1 MIPIDNLAI
10 RIAPS
15 FRGTLEAGQEQI
27 EYRTSFPVGLR
38 FHCLPGCGLCC
49 KTYRIPLTSSDLSRL
64 RRVVEPEACSS
75 IAFENESERSGI
87 AGFME
92 NGKVE
97 GCCYLDNNSSCS
109 VYESRPLYCRTY
121 PLIRDTYAVL
131 EMSMDHTCPGVGGGN
146 IVTTEQIEEAF
157 LLEAEHRPESLN
169 VRESSAN
176 YDVICGSLKA
186 RGVYTDVELVRAVC
200 AGLIQHGLT
209 SRPGCE
215 ISAFFNRAAAALA
228 VLLADTSNILS
239 REASTRLIDGLEN
252 HLYRN
257 PADPAK
263 SSPITFSE
271 QEEPLRVC
279 LDDGYVPRH
288 LLVYQ
293 NRRFFVRDAKTV
305 LGEIDPG
312 SLEGNE
318 LSESAV
324 DSLADY
330 LVEWMS
336 RQALLRFVHITA
348 LARPHRVNVLQS
360 FFEFLVYVVSR
371 VLITA
376 EVLRKHK
383 KQQNVTP
390 RVMQEAIRGNDG
402 PLRRKCA
409 SVVSRY

>member
-1 MIPIDNLAI
+1 MIPMSKLATK
-10 RIAPS
+10 IAAG

-49 KTYRIPLTSSDLSRL
+49 KTCRIPLTASDLSRL

-75 IAFENESERSGI
+75 IAFENERESSGI

-92 NGKVE
+92 NGKGE
-97 GCCYLDNNSSCS
+97 GCCYLDKNSSCS
-109 VYESRPLYCRTY
+109 VYDSRPLYCRTY
-121 PLIRDTYAVL
+121 PLIRDSYAVL
-131 EMSMDHTCPGVGGGN
+131 EMSVDHTCPGVGSGD
-146 IVTTEQIEEAF
+146 IVNNEQIEEAF
-157 LLEAEHRPESLN
+157 LLEAEYRPGSLN

-176 YDVICGSLKA
+176 YSVICGSLKA
-186 RGVYTDVELVRAVC
+186 RGVYTDYQLLQSVC
-200 AGLIQHGLT
+200 AGLIERGLA
-209 SRPGCE
+209 SRQGCE
-215 ISAFFNRAAAALA
+215 ISAFFDGAAAALA
-228 VLLADTSNILS
+228 VLLADASNILS
-239 REASTRLIDGLEN
+239 REARTRLIEGLEN

-257 PADPAK
+257 PADPIK
-263 SSPITFSE
+263 SLPLAFSE

-279 LDDGYVPRH
+279 LDDGYIPRH
-288 LLVYQ
+288 LLIYKS
-293 NRRFFVRDAKTV
+293 RRFFVRDAKTV

-312 SLEGNE
+312 FLEGNE
-318 LSESAV
+318 LSESAAV
-324 DSLADY
+324 SLADY

-336 RQALLRFVHITA
+336 RQALLRFVHTTA

-383 KQQNVTP
+383 RQESVTP
-390 RVMQEAIRGNDG
+390 ELMREAIRGNDRL
-402 PLRRKCA
+402 LRSKCA